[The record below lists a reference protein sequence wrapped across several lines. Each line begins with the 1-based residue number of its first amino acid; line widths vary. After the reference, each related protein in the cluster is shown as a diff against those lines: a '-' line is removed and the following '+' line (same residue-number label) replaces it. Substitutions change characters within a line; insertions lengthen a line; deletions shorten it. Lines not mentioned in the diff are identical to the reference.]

1 MMMFENLKAPR
12 NITQYNLM
20 QGVTDYGNLG
30 QFNLFETGYSFL
42 RVCKIPRFMEILAA
56 RYPDSI
62 GVIVNNYKRILEFEF
77 RGLDG
82 LDNLTSET
90 LEITNGISNVNLISK
105 VVQQSAAT
113 VSMQFF
119 EKSGSTITK
128 FNEIFLRGIKDP
140 LTEIKHYYGLIKD
153 GTLEG
158 GYENETFVLLYLVTD
173 NTALQLER
181 AYLLL
186 AAQPTKADWD
196 MYNSTK
202 GEIDRKELTLE
213 FNCFPVTGN
222 TVNAK
227 AKEMLDWMN
236 NDENPDQ
243 IITDSSDYVYSGV
256 NEISINK
263 SVSY

>member
-1 MMMFENLKAPR
+1 MMFENLKAPR
-12 NITQYNLM
+12 NITQYRLM
-20 QGVTDYGNLG
+20 QGVTDYGNLA

-42 RVCKIPRFMEILAA
+42 RVCQLPVFMQKLALK
-56 RYPDSI
+56 YPESI
-62 GVIVNNYKRILEFEF
+62 GVIVENYKRILEFEF
-77 RGLDG
+77 RGLEG

-90 LEITNGISNVNLISK
+90 LEITNGISNVNVISK

-113 VSMQFF
+113 VSMSFF

-128 FNEIFLRGIKDP
+128 FNEIFLRGVKDP
-140 LTEIKHYYGLIKD
+140 MTQIKHYYGLIKD
-153 GTLEG
+153 GTLQG
-158 GYENETFVLLYLVTD
+158 GYENETFILLYLVTD

-202 GEIDRKELTLE
+202 GEIDKKEITIE

-222 TVNAK
+222 EVNKK

-236 NDENPDQ
+236 NDQNPDH
-243 IITDSSDYVYSGV
+243 IITDSSDYVYSGLEEV
-256 NEISINK
+256 NINNTTT
-263 SVSY
+263 Y